1 MATKS
6 KISAVS
12 AVTSVTLKEFDA
24 VRLELDQAKTVANN
38 NIQLATFFA
47 NAQMSIDNR
56 IMATSFKG
64 NIKNTIVWI
73 ISNRKEI
80 IELLKYII
88 GIVKQVKDKL
98 EDLRK
103 NAPQPDA
110 Q

>member
-1 MATKS
+1 MATKTT
-6 KISAVS
+6 KAAAAFVDI
-12 AVTSVTLKEFDA
+12 KEFNT
-24 VRLELDQAKTVANN
+24 VKQELANAQTIANN

-47 NAQMSIDNR
+47 NAQMQIDNR

-80 IELLKYII
+80 FELLKYII
-88 GIVKQVKDKL
+88 GVVKQVKDKL